1 MPRNAANK
9 EVLTINAGVTVK
21 GRFGPNANAS
31 WRAVGITGRATNHMF
46 DTDASFKFQSIPA
59 GRDEIQRIVL
69 AGTTLT
75 GTFTISWNGMTTA
88 AITWSATLGT
98 FQTNVQTALDAMLA
112 AQGYPAGSIVA
123 VASSHSANGSTLN
136 LRFTTPGTAPNVGAG
151 LGARAWAGTTTAR
164 TVSTGGV
171 GTTLTGGSPTA
182 TITVPTAGYGI
193 GAGPASDVTA
203 DGKSSATLTVKPR
216 ATLGFSF
223 GSDSDSENQ
232 LGPYFTIVGITGS
245 ALLEIEADDAT
256 INFLGNNA

>member
-9 EVLTINAGVTVK
+9 EVFTINAGTTIM

-31 WRAVGITGRATNHMF
+31 WRAVGVTGRATNHMF
-46 DTDASFKFQSIPA
+46 DTDAQFKFQSIPA
-59 GRDEIQRIVL
+59 GRDEIQRVVL

-75 GTFTISWNGMTTA
+75 GTLTLSWDGYTTA

-98 FQTNVQTALDAMLA
+98 FQANVQAALNAMLA
-112 AQGYPAGSIVA
+112 TRGMAAGSITA
-123 VASSHSANGSTLN
+123 IASSHSANGSTLN
-136 LRFTTPGTAPNVGAG
+136 LRFTGQLGT
-151 LGARAWAGTTTAR
+151 RAWAGTTTAR
-164 TVSTGGV
+164 TFTAGGV

-203 DGKSSATLTVKPR
+203 DGKSAATMTVKPR

-232 LGPYFTIVGITGS
+232 LGPYFAVVGIAGS
-245 ALLEIEADDAT
+245 ALIEMEVDDAT
-256 INFLGNNA
+256 VFFFGNNA